1 MGLRRYIHVVLAI
14 VIASCAPFV
23 CFADDCEISFDHFT
37 MIDGLSQNSVTCL
50 FQDSQGF
57 LWIGSQAG
65 LNRFDGRTFKVFKNE
80 PMDPH
85 SLSSNYINAIAEDAD
100 GNLWIATEYGLCKFN
115 RFTASFRNYFSEEG
129 NNKSLSSNEIYSVL
143 VDSKK
148 RIWVKTANALELF
161 DQEREEFRKFTH
173 FYDLFHIP
181 AKEVRFPIFE
191 DSQGGIWVGTND
203 GLNYFDEEF
212 QQFVRYSERD
222 DRNSISNNQVRCI
235 FEDSFNNLW
244 IGTASGL
251 NLFDRKKKRFEYFF
265 FNKFMPEENS
275 INSIVEDTDGNLWLG
290 TSTYG
295 LVRFDTKFKLFKSH
309 RYSSNISSSIASNTV
324 FSLYKDNSEILWVG
338 TRSGLDKLDVK
349 NKKFQVLRRSSFSS
363 YRFSSNDI
371 TAVETIGDSLIVVG
385 TRNKGINIVNTNKK
399 DLSIIAQDNSI
410 LGDNSI
416 LSIVKLKNDSLF
428 IGTSSGAFIL
438 DAQSQKLFS
447 LSSIYGVDADIL
459 TGAATAAMEDK
470 QGNLWI
476 GTNLGLLHLH
486 KSDSSYT
493 KYRYS
498 HADNSTIS
506 SNDIN
511 VIFEDSQGGIWI
523 GTSFGLNRMEVDLG
537 MFERK
542 LFEKNSNK
550 GPSNNTIYSITE
562 DDLSNLWIGTAGG
575 LNKLSLNGE
584 LFYYFTERDGLP
596 NNQIY
601 SAVINGTE
609 LWMSSNKGLAKIDLD
624 NGDIKTFAISDGL
637 QGYEFNPNAG
647 TKSSSGLIYFGG
659 VNGLN
664 MFEPDSI
671 HENRVKPKVVIT
683 SLEVINENGR
693 FLFFIEGRKRIE
705 LPANNHNVTIEFA
718 GLEFTQPMQNNYE
731 YLMEGLDN
739 EWIKIGSR
747 NFASFSNL
755 PSGRYSFKVR
765 ASNNDLVW
773 CDEPVELELVIQTP
787 FYKTTFAYIIYVISL
802 IGVLYFYI
810 EYRTNKL
817 RKANKIL
824 TEQQAAAREIEKQK
838 EELSF
843 KNKNI
848 TDSINYAKRI
858 QTAIM
863 PSRAKFKKLVPE
875 SFILYK
881 PKDIV
886 SGDFYWITEIDEK
899 IFVASVDCTG
909 HGVPGAFMSIIGF
922 DLLRNI
928 TKEKHIHRAGD
939 ILTMMSKSL
948 VALLSKNNQE
958 GEVKD
963 GMDLSL
969 IVLHKTKG
977 YLEYAGAFNP
987 LYIIRNNKIET
998 ADADR
1003 CSLGASS
1010 NTEGYKTSIVDIEK
1024 GDKFYMFSDGYADQF
1039 GGEFGKKMKFRRF
1052 RHLLLSIHNLPFDQQ
1067 EEYLE
1072 QYFNTWRGEHE
1083 QVDDILILGM
1093 NFDSYLDELEEL
1105 YD

>member
-1 MGLRRYIHVVLAI
+1 MDLRQFRHVIIAI
-14 VIASCAPFV
+14 IIAACAPLF
-23 CFADDCEISFDHFT
+23 CSADDSEIGFDHLS
-37 MIDGLSQNSVTCL
+37 MMDGLSQNSVTCI

-57 LWIGSQAG
+57 LWIGTQAG
-65 LNRFDGRTFKVFKNE
+65 LNRFDGRSFKVFKNE
-80 PMDPH
+80 PMDVH
-85 SLSSNYINAIAEDAD
+85 SISSNYINSIAEDKD
-100 GNLWIATEYGLCKFN
+100 GNLWIGTEYGLNRFN
-115 RFTASFRNYFSEEG
+115 RSSASFTGFFAEEG
-129 NNKSLSSNEIYSVL
+129 NSKSLSSNEIYCVL
-143 VDSKK
+143 IDKK
-148 RIWVKTANALELF
+148 NRLWVKTASAIELF
-161 DQEREEFRKFTH
+161 DRKKEEFRKYPH
-173 FYDLFHIP
+173 FYDLFQVAP
-181 AKEVRFPIFE
+181 KEVRFPIFE
-191 DSQGGIWVGTND
+191 DSDGGIWVGTND
-203 GLNYFDEEF
+203 GLNYFDENY
-212 QQFVRYSERD
+212 QQFVRYTNRE
-222 DRNSISNNQVRCI
+222 DRNSISNNQVRSI
-235 FEDSFNNLW
+235 YEDSHKNLW

-251 NLFDRKKKRFEYFF
+251 NYFDRKRKHFDVYY

-275 INSIVEDTDGNLWLG
+275 INSIVEDKDGNLWLG

-295 LVRFDTKFKLFKSH
+295 LVRFDTKFKLFKSY

-324 FSLYKDNSEILWVG
+324 FSLYKDHSEILWIG

-349 NKKFQVLRRSSFSS
+349 KKKFQVLRRSAFSP

-371 TAVETIGDSLIVVG
+371 TAVANVGDSLVIVG
-385 TRNKGINIVNTNKK
+385 TRNKGINIVDANKK
-399 DLSIIAQDNSI
+399 DLLILAQDNSI
-410 LGDNSI
+410 LADNTI
-416 LSIVKLKNDSLF
+416 NTIFKLKNDSVF
-428 IGTSSGAFIL
+428 VGTASGAYIL
-438 DAQSQKLFS
+438 GIKSKQLTRLSDA
-447 LSSIYGVDADIL
+447 YGVNPADIA
-459 TGAATAAMEDK
+459 GAVTAGLEDRK
-470 QGNLWI
+470 GNLWI
-476 GTNLGLLHLH
+476 GTNLGLVQLC
-486 KSDSSYT
+486 KTDNSIK

-498 HADNSTIS
+498 RADNSTIS

-511 VIFEDSQGGIWI
+511 VIFEDSQGSIWI
-523 GTSFGLNRMEVDLG
+523 GTTFGLNRMEVDLG

-550 GPSNNTIYSITE
+550 GPSNNTIYSIAE
-562 DDLSNLWIGTAGG
+562 DDLGNLWIGTGGG
-575 LNKLSLNGE
+575 LNKLSLNGGV
-584 LFYYFTERDGLP
+584 FHYFTERDGLP
-596 NNQIY
+596 NSQIY
-601 SAVINGTE
+601 STIISSQD
-609 LWMSSNKGLAKIDLD
+609 LWMSTNKGLAKL
-624 NGDIKTFAISDGL
+624 NLNSGDIKTFDISDGL

-647 TKSSSGLIYFGG
+647 TKSASGLIYFGG

-664 MFEPDSI
+664 IFVPDSI

-683 SLEVINENGR
+683 SLEAINENGQ
-693 FLFFIEGRKRIE
+693 FMFFIEGRKRIE

-731 YLMEGLDN
+731 YMMEGLDN
-739 EWIKIGSR
+739 DWVKVGSR

-755 PSGRYSFKVR
+755 PSGKYIFKVR

-773 CDEPVELELVIQTP
+773 CDQPVELILIIQTP
-787 FYKTTFAYIIYVISL
+787 FYKTIIAYIVYLVIF
-802 IGVLYFYI
+802 IGTFYYYI

-817 RKANKIL
+817 RKANKVL

-838 EELSF
+838 EELTL

-863 PSRAKFKKLVPE
+863 PSRSKFKKLIPD

-899 IFVASVDCTG
+899 IFIASVDCTG

-928 TKEKHIHRAGD
+928 TKEKRIHTAGE
-939 ILTMMSKSL
+939 ILTAMSKSL
-948 VALLSKNNQE
+948 VELLSKNNQE

-987 LYIIRNNKIET
+987 MYILRNNSIET
-998 ADADR
+998 IDADR

-1010 NTEGYKTSIVDIEK
+1010 HTDGYKTQRVVIEK
-1024 GDKFYMFSDGYADQF
+1024 GDKFYLFSDGFADQF
-1039 GGEFGKKMKFRRF
+1039 GGPLGKKMKYRRF

-1072 QYFNTWRGEHE
+1072 HYFNTWRGEHE
-1083 QVDDILILGM
+1083 QVDDIVIMGM
-1093 NFDSYLDELEEL
+1093 SFDSYLDELEEL

>member
-1 MGLRRYIHVVLAI
+1 MGLRRYIQ
-14 VIASCAPFV
+14 VIATIIVVACIPFISL
-23 CFADDCEISFDHFT
+23 AEDSEISFDHFS
-37 MIDGLSQNSVTCL
+37 MIDGLSQNSVTCI

-57 LWIGSQAG
+57 LWVGTQAG

-80 PMDPH
+80 PMDPN
-85 SLSSNYINAIAEDAD
+85 SISSNYINSIAEDSE
-100 GNLWIATEYGLCKFN
+100 GNLWIGTEYGLCRYN
-115 RFTASFRNYFSEEG
+115 RYTANFRNFFAEDG
-129 NNKSLSSNEIYSVL
+129 NAKSLSSNEIYNVL
-143 VDSKK
+143 IDSKK
-148 RIWVKTANALELF
+148 RIWVKTATAIELF
-161 DQEREEFRKFTH
+161 DAKTEEFHKYLHYF
-173 FYDLFHIP
+173 DLFQVP
-181 AKEVRFPIFE
+181 AKDVRFPIFE
-191 DSQGGIWVGTND
+191 DSSGGIWVGTND
-203 GLNYFDEEF
+203 GLNFFDEKL
-212 QQFVRYSERD
+212 QHFVRYSERD

-235 FEDSFNNLW
+235 FEDSGLNLW
-244 IGTASGL
+244 VGTASGL
-251 NLFDRKKKRFEYFF
+251 NLFDRKKKRFESFF

-275 INSIVEDTDGNLWLG
+275 INSIVEDKDGNLWLG
-290 TSTYG
+290 TSSYG
-295 LVRFDTKFKLFKSH
+295 LVKFDTKFKLFKSY
-309 RYSSNISSSIASNTV
+309 RYSSNVSSSIASNTV
-324 FSLYKDNSEILWVG
+324 FSLYKDNSEILWIG

-349 NKKFQVLRRSSFSS
+349 KKKFQVLRRSAFSP

-371 TAVETIGDSLIVVG
+371 TAVECVGDSLIVVG

-399 DLSIIAQDNSI
+399 DLVIIAQDNSI
-410 LGDNSI
+410 LADNAI
-416 LSIVKLKNDSLF
+416 LSIFKLKNDSLF
-428 IGTSSGAFIL
+428 VGTA
-438 DAQSQKLFS
+438 
-447 LSSIYGVDADIL
+447 
-459 TGAATAAMEDK
+459 TGAYILGVHSQNLTRLSDVYGFASHELAGSATAGMEDRD
-470 QGNLWI
+470 GNLWV
-476 GTNLGLLHLH
+476 GTNLGLVRIL
-486 KSDSSYT
+486 KADSSIT

-498 HADNSTIS
+498 HSDNSTIS

-537 MFERK
+537 MFDRK
-542 LFEKNSNK
+542 MFEKNSNK

-562 DDLSNLWIGTAGG
+562 DDIGNLWIGTGGG
-575 LNKLSLNGE
+575 LNKLNLNGG
-584 LFYYFTERDGLP
+584 LFHYFTERDGLP

-601 SAVINGTE
+601 STIINNVE
-609 LWMSSNKGLAKIDLD
+609 LWMSTNKGLAKINL
-624 NGDIKTFAISDGL
+624 NTGDIKTFDIADGL
-637 QGYEFNPNAG
+637 QGYEFNQNTGA
-647 TKSSSGLIYFGG
+647 KSSNGLIYFGG

-664 MFEPDSI
+664 LFVPDSI

-683 SLEVINENGR
+683 SLEVINESGK
-693 FLFFIEGRKRIE
+693 FMFFIEGRKRIE

-731 YLMEGLDN
+731 YFMDGLDN

-755 PSGRYSFKVR
+755 PSGKYTFKVR

-773 CDEPVELELVIQTP
+773 SDEPVELELVIQTP
-787 FYKTTFAYIIYVISL
+787 FYKTIVAYILYVILVFGSF
-802 IGVLYFYI
+802 YYYI

-817 RKANKIL
+817 RKANRIL
-824 TEQQAAAREIEKQK
+824 TEQQTAAREIEKQK
-838 EELSF
+838 EELSV

-863 PSRAKFKKLVPE
+863 PSRAKFKKLIPE

-886 SGDFYWITEIDEK
+886 SGDFYWITEIEEK

-928 TKEKHIHRAGD
+928 TKEKHIHNAGE
-939 ILTMMSKSL
+939 ILSAMSKSL
-948 VALLSKNNQE
+948 VDLLSKNKQD

-969 IVLHKTKG
+969 VVLHKTKG

-987 LYIIRNNKIET
+987 LYIMRNNRIET
-998 ADADR
+998 VDADR

-1010 NTEGYKTSIVDIEK
+1010 HTDGYKTTIVDIEK
-1024 GDKFYMFSDGYADQF
+1024 GDKFYMFSDGFVDQF
-1039 GGEFGKKMKFRRF
+1039 GGPLGKKMKYRRF

-1072 QYFNTWRGEHE
+1072 HYFNTWRGDHE
-1083 QVDDILILGM
+1083 QVDDIVIIGM
-1093 NFDSYLDELEEL
+1093 SFDSYLDELEEL